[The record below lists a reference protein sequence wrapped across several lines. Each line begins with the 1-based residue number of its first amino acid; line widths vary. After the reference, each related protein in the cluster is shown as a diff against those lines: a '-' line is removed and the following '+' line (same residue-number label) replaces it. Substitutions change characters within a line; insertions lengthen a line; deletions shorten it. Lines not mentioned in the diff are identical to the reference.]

1 MQGLDLDLKFLDNYV
16 EQEAANG
23 KMTYQR
29 EKSMTIAN
37 IGNSIPVGML
47 NYKAYK

>member
-1 MQGLDLDLKFLDNYV
+1 
-16 EQEAANG
+16 
-23 KMTYQR
+23 MTYQR

-37 IGNSIPVGML
+37 IGSSIPVGML